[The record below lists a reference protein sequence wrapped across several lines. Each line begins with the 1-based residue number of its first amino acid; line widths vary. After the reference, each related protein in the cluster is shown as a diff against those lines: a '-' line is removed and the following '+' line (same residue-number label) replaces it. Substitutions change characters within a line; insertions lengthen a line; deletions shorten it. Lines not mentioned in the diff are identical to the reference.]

1 MSAAATVARRGG
13 AALIV
18 VCGVL
23 TLLAPALAPNPPST
37 QFDDRSYAPPMR
49 VHLWH
54 DGRWRGPFV
63 YQQVMRDRIMRE
75 FGEDRSTPVALKWFA
90 TGHVVSI
97 DPSRGPLLLAGGDAL
112 GRDVWSRLLHGAR
125 RSLGVVLVG
134 VVGALVIGVAVG
146 GLAGTLGGRVDA
158 WLMLAA
164 DFVIVLPGA
173 YLVLVLR
180 SVLPIVLEPAEIF
193 AWMAVVFAFA
203 AWPHVARGVR
213 AIVAAERAREYAEAA
228 RASGAGALRL
238 MTQLV
243 PAARGFLLVELV
255 LLVPALLVAEVT
267 VSFLGL
273 GFPEQ
278 AASWGT
284 MLHDAAQVTVLSRAP
299 WVLAPAFAV
308 FVVTLGLHLAAGS
321 RFERST
327 LSLSNSR

>member
-97 DPSRGPLLLAGGDAL
+97 DPSHGPLLLAGGDAL

-228 RASGAGALRL
+228 RAAGAGRLRL
-238 MTQLV
+238 MSQLV

-284 MLHDAAQVTVLSRAP
+284 MLQDAAQVTVLSRAP

-308 FVVTLGLHLAAGS
+308 FVVTLALHLAAGA
-321 RFERST
+321 RLERST
-327 LSLSNSR
+327 LSLFNSR

>member
-1 MSAAATVARRGG
+1 MTARRGG
-13 AALIV
+13 AVLIV
-18 VCGVL
+18 LCSLL
-23 TLLAPALAPNPPST
+23 TLLAPALAPNPPSM

-54 DGRWRGPFV
+54 DGHWRGPFV
-63 YQQVMRDRIMRE
+63 YPQMLRDRMMRE
-75 FGEDRSTPVALKWFA
+75 FGEDRATPAALRWFVN
-90 TGHVVSI
+90 GHMVSI
-97 DPSRGPLLLAGGDAL
+97 DPSHGPLLLAGGDAL

-134 VVGALVIGVAVG
+134 VVGALAIGIAIG
-146 GLAGTLGGRVDA
+146 GLAGTVGGRIDD

-180 SVLPIVLEPAEIF
+180 SLLPIVLEPAEIF

-228 RASGAGALRL
+228 RAAGAGRLRL
-238 MTQLV
+238 MSQLV

-284 MLHDAAQVTVLSRAP
+284 MLQDAAQVTVLSRAP

-308 FVVTLGLHLAAGS
+308 FVVTLALHLAAGA
-321 RFERST
+321 RLERST
-327 LSLSNSR
+327 LSLFNSR

>member
-1 MSAAATVARRGG
+1 VSTAAVLARRGG

-23 TLLAPALAPNPPST
+23 TLLAPMLAPNPPSK

-54 DGRWRGPFV
+54 DGRWQGPFV
-63 YQQVMRDRIMRE
+63 YPQVLRNRLMRE
-75 FGEDRSTPVALKWFA
+75 FDEDRSTPAALRWFA
-90 TGHVVSI
+90 NGKVVSI
-97 DPSRGPLLLAGGDAL
+97 DPSHGPLLLAGGDAL
-112 GRDVWSRLLHGAR
+112 GRDVWSRLLLGAR

-134 VVGALVIGVAVG
+134 VAGALVLGITIG
-146 GLAGTLGGRVDA
+146 GLAGTVGGRVDD

-203 AWPHVARGVR
+203 GWPHVARGVR

-228 RASGAGALRL
+228 RASGAGQLRL
-238 MTQLV
+238 MSQLV

-273 GFPEQ
+273 GFPEH

-284 MLHDAAQVTVLSRAP
+284 MLQDAAQVTVLSRAP

-308 FVVTLGLHLAAGS
+308 FVVTLALHLAAGS

-327 LSLSNSR
+327 LSLFNSR